1 MSRIVLV
8 TDSSADL
15 PAAVVAGGGVCVV
28 RAQYAFDE
36 HTFSDGEQTPGEI
49 YARMNRDGRAPRP
62 FGAPEAAFREAFRAV
77 LGAGDE
83 PLCVVTPFDVNPSF
97 TTAVAAQLSI
107 DEAAFKVVNGGV
119 GSAGLCALVTS
130 LLAGVRAGWDRDQV
144 LDALDRLAP
153 QCDTLFVPADV
164 TWLERAGRLPLV
176 EDKIGAVGD
185 GCPVVRAGTRITGI
199 ALEDTREGALA
210 EAVDRAGA
218 RVEAGQRVVVVIV
231 HATDAPLAAKVEA
244 MMRERWPVAQVV
256 VTELSATIGAQVGPG
271 AVGIGVAPA
280 VEL

>member
-15 PAAVVAGGGVCVV
+15 PAAVVAGGGVSVV

-36 HTFSDGEQTPGEI
+36 RTFSDGEQPAVEL
-49 YARMNRDGRAPRP
+49 YARMKREGRAPRP

-77 LGAGDE
+77 LTEGAE

-107 DEAAFKVVNGGV
+107 DEAKFKVVNGGV

-130 LLAGVRAGWDRDQV
+130 LLAGVRGGWGRQQV

-153 QCDTLFVPADV
+153 QCDTMFVPAGV
-164 TWLERAGRLPLV
+164 AWLERAGRLPLV
-176 EDKIGAVGD
+176 EDRIGSVGEAF
-185 GCPVVRAGTRITGI
+185 PVVRAGTRITGV
-199 ALEDTREGALA
+199 ALANTHDDALA
-210 EAVDRAGA
+210 EAVQRAGA
-218 RVEAGQRVVVVIV
+218 RVEDGQRLVVAID
-231 HATDAPLAAKVEA
+231 HADDRALAAKVEA
-244 MMRERWPVAQVV
+244 MMRERWPVAQAV

-280 VEL
+280 IEV